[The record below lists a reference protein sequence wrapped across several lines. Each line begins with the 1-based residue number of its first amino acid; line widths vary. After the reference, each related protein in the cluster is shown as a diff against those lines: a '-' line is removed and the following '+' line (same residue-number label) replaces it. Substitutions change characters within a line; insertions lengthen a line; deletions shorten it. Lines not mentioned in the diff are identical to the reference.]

1 MMTRS
6 PHMPVNGPRGYRS
19 QGAALVV
26 GLILLMVLTLLA
38 ISGMNTSTLELQ
50 MAGNMQYGEKA
61 FQAAEY
67 GIEKAFRSSNYNTN
81 VVATQPAT
89 AVVAGEPETYQ
100 SRTEFDAAGG
110 VTPVPSGGYSL
121 GVGTGFNAY
130 HFTIESTGIS
140 SRNAKAENVQS
151 FFVVG
156 PSGT

>member
-1 MMTRS
+1 MRATPLRA
-6 PHMPVNGPRGYRS
+6 PAHGLRGFRS

-50 MAGNMQYGEKA
+50 MAGNTQYGEKA
-61 FQAAEY
+61 FQAAEL
-67 GIEKAFRSSNYNTN
+67 GIERAFRSSNYNTN
-81 VVATQPAT
+81 VVATQTPT
-89 AVVAGEPETYQ
+89 AVATGEPETYE
-100 SRTEFDAAGG
+100 STTEFDAVGG
-110 VTPVPSGGYSL
+110 VTPVPSGGYSV

-130 HFTIESTGIS
+130 HFTINSTGES
-140 SRNAKAENVQS
+140 SRNATATNVQS